1 MLRCKQGQATA
12 MLMKG
17 TQPCAIAAWDGGTG
31 SGQYPCT
38 ESFRGYSLKH
48 VVQAKWITQ
57 LSLSDSSLFLPE

>member
-1 MLRCKQGQATA
+1 MLI
-12 MLMKG
+12 KG